1 VSMLEPQE
9 QRMKPRSCHDR
20 ARFYLSGSPESS
32 GARRGLVGTGTA
44 THSSGSRSA

>member
-9 QRMKPRSCHDR
+9 QRMMPRSCHDR
-20 ARFYLSGSPESS
+20 ARFYLSGSPESF